1 MKSFW
6 APWRM
11 EYILRD
17 KPDASAPVTEGS
29 PCVFCDLLQD
39 ADGPGNLVLYRGEAA
54 YVVMNKFP
62 YSNGHLLV
70 VPIRHEKNFE
80 SLSDI
85 EGAEI
90 FRLGQKCITVLRQTL
105 KADGFNMGLN
115 LGRAAGAGIA
125 PHLHFHVVPR
135 WENDH
140 NFMAVLGD
148 VRIIPEHIQTTY
160 KNLKRTFSENL

>member
-1 MKSFW
+1 
-6 APWRM
+6 M

-17 KPDASAPVTEGS
+17 KPDASAPAAEGS

-39 ADGPGNLVLYRGEAA
+39 EDGPGNLVLYRGEAA

-80 SLSDI
+80 SLSDK

-140 NFMAVLGD
+140 NFMTVLGD
-148 VRIIPEHIQTTY
+148 VRVIPEHIQTTY
-160 KNLKRTFSENL
+160 KNLKRTFSDNI